1 MERRLEKIYKEFGVM
16 LTEDKIYQ
24 DLTVSYE
31 DICRELG
38 ILPSELDSLL
48 LRELGYTGEEI
59 LAEYRSSEHL

>member
-1 MERRLEKIYKEFGVM
+1 MERTLDEIYKEFGVM

-24 DLTVSYE
+24 DPMVRYE

-38 ILPSELDSLL
+38 VLPSELDSLL

-59 LAEYRSSEHL
+59 MAEYRSAEQI